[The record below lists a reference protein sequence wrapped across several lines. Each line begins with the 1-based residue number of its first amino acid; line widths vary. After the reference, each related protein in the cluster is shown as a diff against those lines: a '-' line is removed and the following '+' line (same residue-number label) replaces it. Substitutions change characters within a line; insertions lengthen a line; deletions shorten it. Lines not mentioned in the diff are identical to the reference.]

1 MPTLARASGLNGRP
15 PPDYHQRVMLRF
27 LAVRVGP
34 PLVVV
39 VVGVLALQPAVRR
52 VREAASR
59 SADL

>member
-1 MPTLARASGLNGRP
+1 
-15 PPDYHQRVMLRF
+15 MLRF